1 MQVVVSPRHQPRA
14 PSVPRLPSEASVVAA
29 RSLQFVRRVVGGFID
44 NRGLLLAGAIAY
56 YTLLS
61 VLPLLILLVLA
72 LSKFLP
78 EEQLL
83 AALSRYLDLVAPGHA
98 APLVEELAKFLG
110 HREVTGVALLGTLL
124 VSSSLAFTVLERSI
138 AAIFHHRVGIHS
150 RRWYATA
157 IIPYVYILLL
167 GTGLLLVTLASGALE
182 ALGTR
187 EIAIFGHPQSLGPLS
202 GTLFYA
208 IGLAGEILLLSSLYM
223 VMPVGHIS
231 WRQALA
237 GGVAAGLLWELTR
250 HLLVWFFS
258 TLSKISVLYGSLA
271 TAISLMLGFE
281 LAAIVLLLGA
291 QVIATREQMAQ
302 GRPLPAG
309 RRATAR

>member
-1 MQVVVSPRHQPRA
+1 MPHRS
-14 PSVPRLPSEASVVAA
+14 SDASVVAA
-29 RSLQFVRRVVGGFID
+29 TGLQLVRRVVRGFID

-78 EEQLL
+78 EAQLL
-83 AALSRYLDLVAPGHA
+83 SALSRYLDLVAPGHA
-98 APLVEELAKFLG
+98 APLVEELAKFLS
-110 HREVTGVALLGTLL
+110 HREITGVVLLATMLL
-124 VSSSLAFTVLERSI
+124 SSSLAFTVLERSI
-138 AAIFHHRVGIHS
+138 GAIFHHRAAKHA

-157 IIPYVYILLL
+157 LIPYVYILLL
-167 GTGLLLVTLASGALE
+167 GTGLLLVTLASGALD

-187 EIAIFGHPQSLGPLS
+187 EIAVFGHPRSLGPLA
-202 GTLFYA
+202 GTLFYG
-208 IGLAGEILLLSSLYM
+208 IGLAGEILLLSSIYM
-223 VMPVGHIS
+223 VMPVGRIS
-231 WRQALA
+231 WRQALS
-237 GGVAAGLLWELTR
+237 GGIAAGLLWELTR
-250 HLLVWFFS
+250 HLLVWFFN

-291 QVIATREQMAQ
+291 QVIATREQMA
-302 GRPLPAG
+302 
-309 RRATAR
+309 RAKA

>member
-1 MQVVVSPRHQPRA
+1 M
-14 PSVPRLPSEASVVAA
+14 PRLPSEASVVAVTG
-29 RSLQFVRRVVGGFID
+29 LKFVGRVIGGFFD

-61 VLPLLILLVLA
+61 VLPLLILLVLV
-72 LSKFLP
+72 LSQFLP
-78 EEQLL
+78 EQELL
-83 AALSRYLDLVAPGHA
+83 VALGRYLDLVAPGHA
-98 APLVEELAKFLG
+98 APLVEELAKFLA
-110 HREVTGVALLGTLL
+110 HREVTGVALLATLL
-124 VSSSLAFTVLERSI
+124 VSSSLAFRVLERSI
-138 AAIFHHRVGIHS
+138 AAIFHHRDGVHA

-187 EIAIFGHPQSLGPLS
+187 EIAIYGRPQSLGPLS
-202 GTLFYA
+202 GTLFYG
-208 IGLAGEILLLSSLYM
+208 IGLAGEILLLSSVYM
-223 VMPVGHIS
+223 VMPVGRIS

-258 TLSKISVLYGSLA
+258 TLSTISVLYGSLA

-291 QVIATREQMAQ
+291 QVIATREQMVQ
-302 GRPLPAG
+302 GRPFSAG
-309 RRATAR
+309 RRATPR